1 MKQKRKIASSG
12 NTIAR
17 ELSMCLLEQG
27 VVITWIMTSSWLYHR
42 LSLAR
47 NPLAL
52 SLVLCPQ
59 H

>member
-1 MKQKRKIASSG
+1 
-12 NTIAR
+12 
-17 ELSMCLLEQG
+17 MCLLEQG

-52 SLVLCPQ
+52 SLVFVSPALIRTMHTVGAQ
-59 H
+59 HVSVD